1 MDVAVAYRLHHG
13 TLHPGS
19 TSSASDFQHEKS
31 IPQYFGLLS
40 LGSCTALHYRTPF
53 NRSNEVWVTPLQ
65 PHGSEMARPCFF
77 HAPVKRQGG
86 LSRYLQTTYGFLPA
100 RWSLSF
106 CPPRDGGLYSSL
118 TPSILSSTKL
128 ILATTVGTA
137 LDVGKWH
144 SGCPGCNRPRGCRG
158 SWRTLVLSHNGNTT
172 AWNEG
177 SSDQH
182 FDCSWELPIKFTDPN
197 TRSPRL
203 LV

>member
-1 MDVAVAYRLHHG
+1 MKSRFRSISVRLHSGHVQR
-13 TLHPGS
+13 
-19 TSSASDFQHEKS
+19 F
-31 IPQYFGLLS
+31 I
-40 LGSCTALHYRTPF
+40 TALPSTVRMKSGSRHF
-53 NRSNEVWVTPLQ
+53 NPTVVKQRDRV
-65 PHGSEMARPCFF
+65 FF

-86 LSRYLQTTYGFLPA
+86 LSRYLKTTYGFLPA

-144 SGCPGCNRPRGCRG
+144 SGCPGYNRPRGCRG

-197 TRSPRL
+197 TRSPRR
-203 LV
+203 LVE